1 MQKSKVDN
9 STKIKELEEKF
20 KLHNQQVINLK
31 AGIFDLIEDKSRVQ
45 NQIAE
50 LQLKVEDFGKKII
63 EQQRVLEGTR
73 KVLKENQEAIKR
85 EQDGT
90 N

>member
-9 STKIKELEEKF
+9 SVKIKELEDKV
-20 KLHNQQVINLK
+20 KLHNQQVTNLK

-50 LQLKVEDFGKKII
+50 LQLKVEDYGKKIL

-73 KVLKENQEAIKR
+73 KVLKENQEALKR
-85 EQDGT
+85 EQDG
-90 N
+90 NN